1 MLILYRHFF
10 SGIIRLYKESYM
22 KISEIITILNAKLLC
37 CENNIEDEVKSAC
50 ASDLMSDVLAFVK
63 DEAVLLT
70 GLCNP
75 QIVRTAEMMD
85 MKCIVIVRS
94 KKPDEQIIS
103 LAREKGIVML
113 SCPFRMFEAAGRLY
127 QAGLKGD

>member
-1 MLILYRHFF
+1 
-10 SGIIRLYKESYM
+10 M
-22 KISEIITILNAKLLC
+22 KINEIVNILDCKILCGEDKL
-37 CENNIEDEVKSAC
+37 NDEVKSAC

-63 DEAVLLT
+63 DEAVLIT

-85 MKCIVIVRS
+85 MRCIVIVRS
-94 KKPDEQIIS
+94 KKPDSETIE

-113 SCPFRMFEAAGRLY
+113 SCKIRMFEAAGKLY
-127 QAGLKGD
+127 EAGLNREE

>member
-1 MLILYRHFF
+1 
-10 SGIIRLYKESYM
+10 M
-22 KISEIITILNAKLLC
+22 KIQEIISVLNAKLLC
-37 CENNIEDEVKSAC
+37 CENHINDEVKSAC

-85 MKCIVIVRS
+85 MRCIVIVRS
-94 KKPDEQIIS
+94 KQPDEQILA

-113 SCPFRMFEAAGRLY
+113 SCPLRMFEAAGRLY
-127 QAGLKGD
+127 QTGLKGE